1 MHVRNFVQPRN
12 CRQEKRKMKQHSII
26 EIAQTTLTTASKL
39 TLKQHTYW
47 LKICCRFGRVSPYD
61 IVVFQAIAPKT

>member
-1 MHVRNFVQPRN
+1 
-12 CRQEKRKMKQHSII
+12 MKQHSII